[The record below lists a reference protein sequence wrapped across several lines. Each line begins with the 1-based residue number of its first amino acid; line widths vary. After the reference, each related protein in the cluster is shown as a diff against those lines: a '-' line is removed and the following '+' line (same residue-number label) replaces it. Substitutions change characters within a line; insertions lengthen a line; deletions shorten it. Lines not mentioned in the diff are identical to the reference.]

1 MNELAQGMGN
11 VSVKVITGSGT
22 TPERAGELAAAIK
35 ALCYDMGD
43 GLSLAAV
50 IGALEIAK
58 LEILQGQGE

>member
-1 MNELAQGMGN
+1 M
-11 VSVKVITGSGT
+11 SVKVITGSGT

-58 LEILQGQGE
+58 LEILRGQGE